1 MMNDIYKESEQYLQ
15 VITDVMVG
23 IRQQQPIIDELA
35 KRIVQAYCDNKLF
48 HVFGTGHSH
57 LLAEELFYRAGG
69 LAIVNPMLDESI
81 MIHSGAR
88 RSTMMERIPDLAK
101 IILKQYE
108 VRPGDILLVIS
119 NSGVNPLPVQMVLDA
134 KSMGLYVAALTS
146 RATAA
151 VAPKRHKSKKTIVEL
166 SDLVLDN
173 MAPPGDAV
181 LTIGDHKVCPL
192 STVSGA
198 IILQCLVALVTKR
211 FLDRGLTPPVFKS
224 SNIEG
229 GDAHNL
235 SLSDEFA
242 GRLKHL

>member
-88 RSTMMERIPDLAK
+88 RSTMMERI
-101 IILKQYE
+101 
-108 VRPGDILLVIS
+108 
-119 NSGVNPLPVQMVLDA
+119 
-134 KSMGLYVAALTS
+134 LTWQRS
-146 RATAA
+146 Y
-151 VAPKRHKSKKTIVEL
+151 
-166 SDLVLDN
+166 
-173 MAPPGDAV
+173 
-181 LTIGDHKVCPL
+181 
-192 STVSGA
+192 
-198 IILQCLVALVTKR
+198 
-211 FLDRGLTPPVFKS
+211 
-224 SNIEG
+224 
-229 GDAHNL
+229 
-235 SLSDEFA
+235 
-242 GRLKHL
+242 